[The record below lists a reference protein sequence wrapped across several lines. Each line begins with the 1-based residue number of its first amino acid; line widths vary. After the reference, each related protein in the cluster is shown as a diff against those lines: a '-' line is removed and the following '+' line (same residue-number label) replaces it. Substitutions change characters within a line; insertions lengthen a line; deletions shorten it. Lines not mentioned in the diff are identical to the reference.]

1 MRIPAS
7 IAALGA
13 AFTACIAFAADD
25 AARGKTTYEANCAA
39 CHTVTPGR
47 QGFGPSLAGV
57 VGRDAGTLEGYK
69 FSSAMSQSGLRWDAK
84 TLDEFLAGSTK
95 KVPGTAMDLAVPNPA
110 DRADIIAYLA
120 TTKDTTAAAAS
131 ANAAAKA
138 APVMPRGVGPTQ
150 AELLAAQ
157 SNNRDWLYATHD
169 YTGARF
175 VDLAQINSRNAAQVR
190 PICIYRSDIPGP
202 TQANPI

>member
-1 MRIPAS
+1 MRTPAS

-84 TLDEFLAGSTK
+84 KLDEFLAGSTK
-95 KVPGTAMDLAVPNPA
+95 KVPGTPMDLALPNA
-110 DRADIIAYLA
+110 AHRAPIIAYLRTIQGPLA
-120 TTKDTTAAAAS
+120 SAAS
-131 ANAAAKA
+131 
-138 APVMPRGVGPTQ
+138 G
-150 AELLAAQ
+150 L
-157 SNNRDWLYATHD
+157 
-169 YTGARF
+169 
-175 VDLAQINSRNAAQVR
+175 
-190 PICIYRSDIPGP
+190 
-202 TQANPI
+202 